1 MTDTPTRRQK
11 IETMLLDEPKDLF
24 LRYALAIE
32 MAKEGEIE
40 PAVEKLE
47 ELQRESPAYIPAFF
61 KAGQI
66 LADADQIARS
76 RAVLR
81 AGVEE
86 ARVQGDHHAA
96 GEMSELLA
104 DLGSRGE

>member
-11 IETMLLDEPKDLF
+11 IEAMLAEEPKDLF

-32 MAKEGEIE
+32 MAKEGEVD
-40 PAVEKLE
+40 PAIEKLG
-47 ELQRESPAYIPAFF
+47 ELQRETPPYIPAFF

-66 LADADQIARS
+66 LADLDEIARS

-96 GEMSELLA
+96 GEMSQLLA
-104 DLGSRGE
+104 DLGAQGE

>member
-11 IETMLLDEPKDLF
+11 IEAMLLDEPKDLF

-40 PAVEKLE
+40 PAVEKLA
-47 ELQRESPAYIPAFF
+47 ELQRETPPYIPAFF

-66 LADADQIARS
+66 LADADEISRS

-104 DLGSRGE
+104 DLGAHGA

>member
-1 MTDTPTRRQK
+1 MNETTRRQK
-11 IETMLLDEPKDLF
+11 IVAMLESEPKDLF

-32 MAKEGEIE
+32 MAKEGETE
-40 PAVEKLE
+40 PSIEKLG
-47 ELQRESPAYIPAFF
+47 ELQRETPPYIPAFF

-66 LADADQIARS
+66 LADAGEIERS
-76 RAVLR
+76 RAILR

-86 ARVQGDHHAA
+86 ARVQGDFHAA

-104 DLGSRGE
+104 DLGSREA